1 MVSLYWSLFADC
13 ADTVAREVVRLIDE
27 VQADTAATILIEYCR
42 ENPEVIVSAGH
53 YNMTGLLYYIG
64 EHKSEM
70 TCQEFVDVVGKHI
83 PWRKTPVELAFK

>member
-1 MVSLYWSLFADC
+1 MVSLCWSLFADC

-27 VQADTAATILIEYCR
+27 AQADTAASILIDYCR

-64 EHKSEM
+64 EQKSEM
-70 TCQEFVDVVGKHI
+70 TCQEFVDVVEKHVPGKK
-83 PWRKTPVELAFK
+83 RRVERAFE